1 MELWDAYDKDFTLI
15 KGITIRRDEV
25 DKIPEGVYHLVCLV
39 LVKHTDGTYLL
50 MRRDPNKKVCP
61 GLWEAT
67 AGGSALQGE
76 SKLEAAKRE
85 LREETGIEG
94 ELTEIGRS
102 IGRNTV
108 NIYYLC
114 VTDCSKG
121 SITLQEGE
129 TTDYRWVERE
139 TLFSMTEDELLGM
152 TMLSF
157 AKEREAHEHQ
167 EGT

>member
-1 MELWDAYDKDFTLI
+1 M
-15 KGITIRRDEV
+15 
-25 DKIPEGVYHLVCLV
+25 
-39 LVKHTDGTYLL
+39 
-50 MRRDPNKKVCP
+50 
-61 GLWEAT
+61 
-67 AGGSALQGE
+67 QGE

-102 IGRNTV
+102 IGRNSV

-114 VTDCSKG
+114 VTDCSKS

-157 AKEREAHEHQ
+157 AKERGA
-167 EGT
+167 